1 MAEPIR
7 ISPEEVRGKVTSG
20 SALLVCAYEDDE
32 KCKKVNLEGAIF
44 LTEFRSK
51 LPRLPKDQELIFYC
65 A

>member
-1 MAEPIR
+1 MGEAIR
-7 ISPEEVRGKVTSG
+7 ISPEEVRRKVTIR

-32 KCKKVNLEGAIF
+32 KCRRLHLEGAMF

-51 LPRLPKDQELIFYC
+51 LPALPKDQEIIFYC

>member
-7 ISPEEVRGKVTSG
+7 ISPEEVRKKVTAG
-20 SALLVCAYEDDE
+20 SALLACAYEDDE
-32 KCKKVNLEGAIF
+32 KCKRVNLEDAIF

-51 LPRLPKDQELIFYC
+51 LPRLPKDQDLILYC

>member
-1 MAEPIR
+1 MAEAIR
-7 ISPEEVRGKVTSG
+7 ISPEEVRKKITAG

-32 KCKKVNLEGAIF
+32 MCKRVNLEGAIF

-51 LPRLPKDQELIFYC
+51 LLSLPKDQELIFYC

>member
-51 LPRLPKDQELIFYC
+51 LPRLPKDQEFIFYC